1 MEIGSPEWI
10 REHAN
15 QISRDAD
22 GQLMAIAEAA
32 TKRYKV
38 DRIELGQENIQKI
51 ALALSEIQHQSFMLG
66 IQMGLE
72 TAKRIVS
79 AQAETPTA

>member
-15 QISRDAD
+15 QISRESD
-22 GQLMAIAEAA
+22 GKLMSIAEAA

-38 DRIELGQENIQKI
+38 DRIELSQEDILKI
-51 ALALSEIQHQSFMLG
+51 AMAMSEVQHQSFMLG
-66 IQMGLE
+66 IQTGLE

-79 AQAETPTA
+79 AGAETPTA